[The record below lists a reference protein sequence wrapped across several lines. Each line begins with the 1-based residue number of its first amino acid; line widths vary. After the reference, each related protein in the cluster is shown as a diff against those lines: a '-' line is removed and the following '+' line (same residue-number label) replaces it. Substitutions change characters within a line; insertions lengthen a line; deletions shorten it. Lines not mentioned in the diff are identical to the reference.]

1 MGRNKRSKSDYFCPV
16 LGKPVSK
23 RFNPKK
29 SLHQRKSSP
38 IVLPRYGG
46 VAQLGERLTGSQEVR
61 GSIPLVSTIVNAKA
75 FGIPKAFFHAL
86 ILRATY
92 PTHTNK
98 KLHNLFPMSVHSL
111 LVKRNYQCSS
121 PFHLGFRNDSNYR
134 LHPNNLH
141 QREQHPKT
149 TPLSTLNE
157 RYVVHHKT
165 PQFRYQLVLGYL
177 TLHEFNCAR
186 GSSKLQSAGSISIR
200 P

>member
-1 MGRNKRSKSDYFCPV
+1 MRESIAKNF
-16 LGKPVSK
+16 
-23 RFNPKK
+23 
-29 SLHQRKSSP
+29 LHNLESSP
-38 IVLPRYGG
+38 IVSLCHGG

-75 FGIPKAFFHAL
+75 FGIPEAFFHVK
-86 ILRATY
+86 IPRAIN
-92 PTHTNK
+92 PSFGNK

-111 LVKRNYQCSS
+111 LDERDHWRSS
-121 PFHLGFRNDSNYR
+121 LLHLGFRNVSNHR

-149 TPLSTLNE
+149 TPLSTSNE
-157 RYVVHHKT
+157 QYVVQRN
-165 PQFRYQLVLGYL
+165 PNQFRYQLVLGYL

-186 GSSKLQSAGSISIR
+186 GSSKPYSAGSISIR